1 MFSGEFCEFFIN
13 YRIPLMAV
21 SVKRRNVNKRSQE
34 QEKNFLNT
42 NKSTKA
48 HLVGINDTDK
58 T

>member
-1 MFSGEFCEFFIN
+1 
-13 YRIPLMAV
+13 MAV

-34 QEKNFLNT
+34 QEKKILNT